1 MIIVRHLCGYD
12 KTTDFIA
19 VKYLIPEALVPKV
32 RALIKPKRGDQDLA
46 LAYDIA
52 PENTRTLASMLGVAL
67 DADAYDFTVESG
79 YVPQSAQV
87 RVSAA

>member
-12 KTTDFIA
+12 KTTELIA
-19 VKYLIPEALVPKV
+19 VEYLIPDSLLPTV
-32 RALIKPKRGDQDLA
+32 RTLIRPKRGDRDLA

-52 PENTRTLASMLGVAL
+52 PENTRRLATMLGVAV

-79 YVPQSAQV
+79 YVPQSAQA
-87 RVSAA
+87 RASAA